1 MVLTCGCGRTMAADG
16 AKPVGH
22 FRCGCGWRVRVSTGP
37 AGRCVAIRSNGH
49 QCGREARIHR
59 PVELCLRHIEKL
71 VETGDHAFSLA
82 LRNVATGMDV
92 EQRQER
98 ERQDARQRANGERM
112 ERQEAARQDAMAAQS
127 VVYYVRIGEYIK
139 IGTTRVMKQR
149 FANLDVDEVLATEPG
164 GRQQESIRHRQFAD
178 LKAKRREYFRPD
190 DRLLRHIEWVRE
202 KHGEPVVTGYPKV
215 QAQP

>member
-1 MVLTCGCGRTMAADG
+1 
-16 AKPVGH
+16 
-22 FRCGCGWRVRVSTGP
+22 
-37 AGRCVAIRSNGH
+37 
-49 QCGREARIHR
+49 
-59 PVELCLRHIEKL
+59 VELCLRHIEKL